1 MADDGKATP
10 WMDENGMLKSGRIF
24 YPAKKSFR
32 RAIKQVARSRKHFT
46 VRDVLENLEK
56 RFQTAPGAALPIV
69 KDEMIKLLA
78 KKENKSSIERGQKL
92 QKKCE
97 GVFRLLS

>member
-32 RAIKQVARSRKHFT
+32 WAIKQVARSRKRFT

-78 KKENKSSIERGQKL
+78 KKGIVISKQHLTLDREFDKEDVL
-92 QKKCE
+92 
-97 GVFRLLS
+97 

>member
-32 RAIKQVARSRKHFT
+32 RAIKQVARSRKRFT

-78 KKENKSSIERGQKL
+78 KKGIVISKQHLTLDREFDKEDVL
-92 QKKCE
+92 
-97 GVFRLLS
+97 

>member
-1 MADDGKATP
+1 
-10 WMDENGMLKSGRIF
+10 MDENGMLKSGRIF

-32 RAIKQVARSRKHFT
+32 WAIKQVARSRKRFT

-78 KKENKSSIERGQKL
+78 KKGIVISKQHLTLDREFDKEDVL
-92 QKKCE
+92 
-97 GVFRLLS
+97 

>member
-1 MADDGKATP
+1 MADEGKP
-10 WMDENGMLKSGRIF
+10 RSWMDENGMLKSGRIF

-78 KKENKSSIERGQKL
+78 KKGIVISKQHLTLDQEFDKEDVL
-92 QKKCE
+92 
-97 GVFRLLS
+97 